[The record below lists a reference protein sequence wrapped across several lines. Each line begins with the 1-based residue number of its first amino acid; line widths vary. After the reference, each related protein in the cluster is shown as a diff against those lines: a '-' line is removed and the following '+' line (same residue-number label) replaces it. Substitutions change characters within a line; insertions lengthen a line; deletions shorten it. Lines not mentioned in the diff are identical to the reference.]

1 MPKKNKTLCVD
12 DLRHAEYYGMQ
23 PVFDELYHRSLEG
36 ENFTDLMDLILSRDN
51 ILLAYRNIKAN
62 GGSYTAGTD
71 NKNISDIGCLPPETV
86 AEKVRFIVTGSQH
99 GYRPKLVRRKDI
111 PKPNGKTRPLGIPC
125 IWDRLVQQCI
135 KQVIEPICEAKF
147 SDNSYGFRPNRSVE
161 HAVQKTYTML
171 QRMNLHY
178 VIEFDIKGFFDNV
191 NHSKLMRQIWAMGIH
206 DKQLIF
212 IIKRILKAPIRM
224 PDGTTLIPDKGTP
237 QGGIIS
243 PILANIYLDKLDK
256 YIKEYT
262 AKFDK
267 GKKRKFSRE
276 SMDYKNARSRTVR
289 RLKSVKDERQ
299 RTKLILEL
307 KAIEQGRAKYPNGE
321 EMDADYRRM
330 KYARYADDFLVGIIG
345 SKQDAQQIKED
356 IKNFLADKLALELSD
371 EKTLVTH
378 TERPA
383 KFLGYEITV
392 RKSNDQKR
400 DKRGRLR
407 RRTYGKRV
415 CLNVSMETVRKKLFN
430 LGVLE
435 LTNRN
440 GKEIWKPKCKSG
452 LIFNDDLEILDS
464 YNREIVGFY
473 NYYSIANNCAHA
485 LNNFKYIMEYS
496 MYKTF
501 AGKYKCRT
509 REVNKKY
516 RKNGRFTI
524 KHMTKTGVKERYFY
538 DGGFKR
544 KKPTYKSECDTMP
557 RTIYTAGRTS
567 LVERLKAREC
577 ELCEAT
583 DDLVMHH
590 VRKLKNLQGKESWER
605 HMIARKR
612 KTIAVCRSCHKKI
625 HDGKID

>member
-1 MPKKNKTLCVD
+1 MRNPENVLN
-12 DLRHAEYYGMQ
+12 
-23 PVFDELYHRSLEG
+23 SLQEHSAQSG
-36 ENFTDLMDLILSRDN
+36 YVYDRL
-51 ILLAYRNIKAN
+51 YRNLFNREFFLQAYQNIYASQGN
-62 GGSYTAGTD
+62 MTAGTD
-71 NKNISDIGCLPPETV
+71 GKTIDAMSLERVDRLIAALKDE
-86 AEKVRFIVTGSQH
+86 SYQ
-99 GYRPKLVRRKDI
+99 PKPSRRTYI
-111 PKPNGKTRPLGIPC
+111 PKKNGKLRPLGIPS
-125 IWDRLVQQCI
+125 IDDKLVQEVVRMLLESI
-135 KQVIEPICEAKF
+135 YE
-147 SDNSYGFRPNRSVE
+147 NSFEDTSHGFRPNKSCHTALRMIQNRFTRCKWFVE
-161 HAVQKTYTML
+161 G
-171 QRMNLHY
+171 
-178 VIEFDIKGFFDNV
+178 DIKGFFDNI
-191 NHSKLMRQIWAMGIH
+191 NH
-206 DKQLIF
+206 DVLINILLERIADERF
-212 IIKRILKAPIRM
+212 IRLIRKFMKAGYIE
-224 PDGTTLIPDKGTP
+224 DWQFHNTYSGTP

-276 SMDYKNARSRTVR
+276 SMDFGNARKRIVR
-289 RLKSVKDERQ
+289 RLKFVKDERQ

-356 IKNFLADKLALELSD
+356 IKNFLADRLALELSD

-392 RKSNDQKR
+392 RKSNDQRR
-400 DKRGRLR
+400 DKRGRL

-415 CLNVSMETVRKKLFN
+415 CLNVSTETVRKKLFDW
-430 LGVLE
+430 GVLE

-509 REVNKKY
+509 RKVNKKY
-516 RKNGRFTI
+516 RKNGRFIVT
-524 KHMTKTGVKERYFY
+524 HMTKTGVKERYFY

-544 KKPTYKSECDTMP
+544 KKPTYKSECDIMP

-577 ELCEAT
+577 ELCGAT

>member
-1 MPKKNKTLCVD
+1 MRNPERVLNSLSEHSKDASYKFERLYRILFNEEMFYVAYQRIYAKEGNMTKGSDGQNIDNMSLKRIEKLIDTLKDETYQPQPSKRVYIPKKN
-12 DLRHAEYYGMQ
+12 
-23 PVFDELYHRSLEG
+23 
-36 ENFTDLMDLILSRDN
+36 
-51 ILLAYRNIKAN
+51 
-62 GGSYTAGTD
+62 
-71 NKNISDIGCLPPETV
+71 
-86 AEKVRFIVTGSQH
+86 
-99 GYRPKLVRRKDI
+99 
-111 PKPNGKTRPLGIPC
+111 GKKRPLGVPTFNDKLIQEVVRM
-125 IWDRLVQQCI
+125 IL
-135 KQVIEPICEAKF
+135 EAIYEGHF
-147 SDNSYGFRPNRSVE
+147 EYTSHGFRPNRSCHTALAHIQKEFSGAKWFVE
-161 HAVQKTYTML
+161 G
-171 QRMNLHY
+171 
-178 VIEFDIKGFFDNV
+178 DIKGFFDNI
-191 NHSKLMRQIWAMGIH
+191 NH
-206 DKQLIF
+206 DVLIN
-212 IIKRILKAPIRM
+212 ILKERIADERFIRLVRKFLKA
-224 PDGTTLIPDKGTP
+224 GYIEKWQYHNTYSGTP

-256 YIKEYT
+256 YIKEYI
-262 AKFDK
+262 AKFDN
-267 GKKRKFSRE
+267 GKKRKFSRK
-276 SMDYKNARSRTVR
+276 SMDFSNARKRTVR
-289 RLKSVKDERQ
+289 SLKSVKDEKQ
-299 RTKLILEL
+299 KAQLILEL

-345 SKQDAQQIKED
+345 SKQDAQQIKEN

-371 EKTLVTH
+371 EKTLITH
-378 TERPA
+378 TEKPA

-392 RKSNDQKR
+392 RKSNAQKR
-400 DKRGRLR
+400 DKRGAL

-415 CLNVSMETVRKKLFN
+415 CLNVSMETVRKKLHT

-435 LTNRN
+435 MAISN

-452 LIFNDDLEILDS
+452 LIFNDDLEILDN
-464 YNREIVGFY
+464 YNREIIGFY

-516 RKNGRFTI
+516 RQNGRFI
-524 KHMTKTGVKERYFY
+524 VKYMTKTGVKERVFY

-544 KKPTYKSECDTMP
+544 MKPTFKSECDNIP
-557 RTIYTAGRTS
+557 QTIYFAGRTS
-567 LVERLKAREC
+567 LIERLKARKC
-577 ELCEAT
+577 ELCGAEE
-583 DDLVMHH
+583 DLVMHH

>member
-1 MPKKNKTLCVD
+1 MRNPERVLNSLSEHSKVSSYKFERLYRVLFNSEMFLLAYHNIQGRQGNMTEGSDGKTIDGMSLKRIENLIDALKDESYQPKPARRTYIPKKN
-12 DLRHAEYYGMQ
+12 GNM
-23 PVFDELYHRSLEG
+23 
-36 ENFTDLMDLILSRDN
+36 
-51 ILLAYRNIKAN
+51 
-62 GGSYTAGTD
+62 
-71 NKNISDIGCLPPETV
+71 
-86 AEKVRFIVTGSQH
+86 
-99 GYRPKLVRRKDI
+99 
-111 PKPNGKTRPLGIPC
+111 RPLGIPS
-125 IWDRLVQQCI
+125 IDDKLVQE
-135 KQVIEPICEAKF
+135 VLRMLLEAIYEGSF
-147 SDNSYGFRPNRSVE
+147 ENTSHGFRPKRSC
-161 HAVQKTYTML
+161 HTALIQVQKNFTAAKWF
-171 QRMNLHY
+171 
-178 VIEFDIKGFFDNV
+178 IEGDIEGFFDNI
-191 NHSKLMRQIWAMGIH
+191 NH
-206 DKQLIF
+206 DVLIG
-212 IIKRILKAPIRM
+212 ILKERIADDRFIRLM
-224 PDGTTLIPDKGTP
+224 WKFLKAGYIEDWTFHRTYSGTP

-256 YIKEYT
+256 YIKEYIV
-262 AKFDK
+262 KFDK

-276 SMDYKNARSRTVR
+276 SLDFGNARKRIVR

-299 RTKLILEL
+299 KAKLILEL

-356 IKNFLADKLALELSD
+356 IKNFLADRLALELSD

-392 RKSNDQKR
+392 RKSNDQRR
-400 DKRGRLR
+400 DKRGRL

-415 CLNVSMETVRKKLFN
+415 CLNVSTETVRKKLFDW
-430 LGVLE
+430 GVLE

-509 REVNKKY
+509 RKVNKKY
-516 RKNGRFTI
+516 RKNGRFIVT
-524 KHMTKTGVKERYFY
+524 HMTKTGVKERYFY

-544 KKPTYKSECDTMP
+544 KKPTYKSECDIMP

-577 ELCEAT
+577 ELCGAT

>member
-1 MPKKNKTLCVD
+1 MRNPERVLNSLSEHSKDASYKFERLYRILFNEEMFYVAYQRIYAKEGNMTKGSDGQNIDNMSLKRIEKLIDTLKDETYQPQPSKRVYIPKKN
-12 DLRHAEYYGMQ
+12 
-23 PVFDELYHRSLEG
+23 
-36 ENFTDLMDLILSRDN
+36 
-51 ILLAYRNIKAN
+51 
-62 GGSYTAGTD
+62 
-71 NKNISDIGCLPPETV
+71 
-86 AEKVRFIVTGSQH
+86 
-99 GYRPKLVRRKDI
+99 
-111 PKPNGKTRPLGIPC
+111 GKKRPLGVPTFNDKLIQEVVRM
-125 IWDRLVQQCI
+125 IL
-135 KQVIEPICEAKF
+135 EAIYEGHF
-147 SDNSYGFRPNRSVE
+147 EYTSHGFRPNRSCHTALAHIQKEFSGAKWFVE
-161 HAVQKTYTML
+161 G
-171 QRMNLHY
+171 
-178 VIEFDIKGFFDNV
+178 DIKGFFDNI
-191 NHSKLMRQIWAMGIH
+191 NH
-206 DKQLIF
+206 DVLIN
-212 IIKRILKAPIRM
+212 ILKERIADERFIRLVRKFLKA
-224 PDGTTLIPDKGTP
+224 GYIEKWQYHNTYSGTP

-256 YIKEYT
+256 YIKEYI

-267 GKKRKFSRE
+267 GKKRKFSRK
-276 SMDYKNARSRTVR
+276 SMDFSNARKRTVR
-289 RLKSVKDERQ
+289 SLKSVKDEKQ
-299 RTKLILEL
+299 KAQLILEL

-345 SKQDAQQIKED
+345 SKQDAQQIKEN

-371 EKTLVTH
+371 EKTLITH
-378 TERPA
+378 TEKPA

-392 RKSNDQKR
+392 RKSNAQKR
-400 DKRGRLR
+400 DKRGAL

-415 CLNVSMETVRKKLFN
+415 CLNVSMETVRKKLHT

-435 LTNRN
+435 MAISN

-452 LIFNDDLEILDS
+452 LIFNDDLEILDN
-464 YNREIVGFY
+464 YNREIIGFY

-516 RKNGRFTI
+516 RQNGRFI
-524 KHMTKTGVKERYFY
+524 VKYMTKTGVKERVFY

-544 KKPTYKSECDTMP
+544 MKPTFKSECDNIP
-557 RTIYTAGRTS
+557 QTIYFAGRTS
-567 LVERLKAREC
+567 LIERLKARKC
-577 ELCEAT
+577 ELCGAEE
-583 DDLVMHH
+583 DLVMHH

>member
-1 MPKKNKTLCVD
+1 MRSPERVLNSLSEHSKDANYKFERLYRILFNEEMFYVAYQRIYAKEGNMTKGSDGQNIDNMSLKRIEKLIDTLKNETYQPQPSRRVYIPKKN
-12 DLRHAEYYGMQ
+12 
-23 PVFDELYHRSLEG
+23 
-36 ENFTDLMDLILSRDN
+36 
-51 ILLAYRNIKAN
+51 
-62 GGSYTAGTD
+62 
-71 NKNISDIGCLPPETV
+71 
-86 AEKVRFIVTGSQH
+86 
-99 GYRPKLVRRKDI
+99 
-111 PKPNGKTRPLGIPC
+111 GKKRPLGIPTFNDKL
-125 IWDRLVQQCI
+125 IQEVVRMVL
-135 KQVIEPICEAKF
+135 EAIYEGSF
-147 SDNSYGFRPNRSVE
+147 ENTSHGFRPNRSC
-161 HAVQKTYTML
+161 HTALTHI
-171 QRMNLHY
+171 QREFNGAKWF
-178 VIEFDIKGFFDNV
+178 IEGDIKGFFDNISHDV
-191 NHSKLMRQIWAMGIH
+191 LINILMERIGDERFIR
-206 DKQLIF
+206 LIRKF
-212 IIKRILKAPIRM
+212 MKA
-224 PDGTTLIPDKGTP
+224 GYVESWQFHNTYSGTP

-256 YIKEYT
+256 YIKEYIVC
-262 AKFDK
+262 FDK

-276 SMDYKNARSRTVR
+276 SMDFGNARKRIVR
-289 RLKSVKDERQ
+289 RLKSVKDEKQ
-299 RTKLILEL
+299 RAKLILEL
-307 KAIEQGRAKYPNGE
+307 KAIEQGRAKYPNGD

-356 IKNFLADKLALELSD
+356 IKDFLADKLALELSD

-378 TERPA
+378 TEKSA

-392 RKSNDQKR
+392 RKSNEQRR

-407 RRTYGKRV
+407 RTYGKRL
-415 CLNVSMETVRKKLFN
+415 CLNVSKETVRRKLFDW
-430 LGVLE
+430 GVLE
-435 LTNRN
+435 LTTRN

-485 LNNFKYIMEYS
+485 LNNFRYIMEYS

-501 AGKYKCRT
+501 AGKYQCRT
-509 REVNKKY
+509 RKINKKY
-516 RKNGRFTI
+516 RKDGRFVV
-524 KHMTKTGVKERYFY
+524 KYMTKTGVKERYFY

-544 KKPTYKSECDTMP
+544 KKPTYRSECDIIP
-557 RTIYTAGRTS
+557 QTIYIAGRTS
-567 LVERLKAREC
+567 LVERLKACKC
-577 ELCEAT
+577 ELCGVT
-583 DDLVMHH
+583 GDLVMHH